1 MKLLNSSPRGAGSR
15 RIAGSNAATSAWTNT
30 RTVVRANLPFA
41 ALLIFTLGLSACG
54 GGAATTVD
62 ESPAAAHC
70 VPGHPST
77 ADACGTL
84 LLGITDADGDFL
96 SYSVDVVSLNL
107 EKANGTVVEVLPQ
120 STRIDFVN
128 YVDLTELLTASAVPP
143 GVYVAG
149 RIALDYSAAE
159 VAVEANGDAKT
170 TNVVDTDGNPLQR
183 VEVRMVLADRDHLVI
198 TRGLTSLL
206 TIDFDLAASHAVD
219 IAPTP
224 AIAVAEP
231 FMLAEIDPVDG
242 KDIRLRGVFI
252 GANEAEM
259 TYTIALRPF
268 FDRNGDFGRVAAHVT
283 DDTEFEVDGEAWL
296 GVQGLRALEAAG
308 SGTPTVAQGTLDV
321 DAREFT
327 AAIVLAGSSVPGGD
341 RDAVQGNVIARDGD
355 ELLVRGATIIPSD
368 AAAFFHD
375 DVVVT
380 VGPDTKVFKTGSPDM
395 PLTSGDISVGQRI
408 TVRGVVSDI
417 SSERIAI
424 DATAGAV
431 RMSTTQLSGIVRS
444 VGSGQVDVELHAID
458 RRRVGIFDFSGTGI
472 SPELD
477 ADPDNYEV
485 STGNL
490 SLSGQAAGKPVVV
503 YGFPT
508 AFGAAPADFEG
519 RTLVDFSDVRSML
532 GVGWGSDGTLA
543 PFLSMES
550 DGLLLDNGNPDID
563 ERHYIKQGPVL
574 IDLTTL
580 ASDTQIRPRE
590 TGRKLF
596 TIATRDSV
604 RLYADFDEFVEAL
617 AMALDGTS
625 AARSVHARGHYDAAD
640 NVFTAYRMGVYLL
653 EP

>member
-1 MKLLNSSPRGAGSR
+1 MKLLNSSPGGARSR
-15 RIAGSNAATSAWTNT
+15 NNSGTSAWTNT
-30 RTVVRANLPFA
+30 WIDVRTNVPRA
-41 ALLIFTLGLSACG
+41 ALLILALGLSACG
-54 GGAATTVD
+54 GGSTTTANENPAATQ
-62 ESPAAAHC
+62 C
-70 VPGHPST
+70 VPADPST

-96 SYSVDVVSLNL
+96 SYSVDLVSLEL
-107 EKANGTVVEVLPQ
+107 EKANGTIVEVLPQ

-128 YVDLTELLTASAVPP
+128 YVDLTELLTASSVPP

-159 VAVEANGDAKT
+159 VSVEANGDAKRA
-170 TNVVDTDGNPLQR
+170 NVVDTDGNTLQR

-198 TRGLTSLL
+198 TRGLSSLL
-206 TIDFDLAASHAVD
+206 TVDFDLAASHAVD

-231 FMLAEIDPVDG
+231 FMLAEIDPVDS
-242 KDIRLRGVFI
+242 KDIRLRGMFI
-252 GANEAEM
+252 GADEAEM

-268 FDRNGDFGRVAAHVT
+268 FDRNGDFGRVAVHVT

-296 GVQGLRALEAAG
+296 GIQGLRALEAAG
-308 SGTPTVAQGTLDV
+308 TGTLTVAQGTLDV
-321 DAREFT
+321 QAREFT
-327 AAIVLAGSSVPGGD
+327 AAIVMADSSVPGGD
-341 RDAVQGNVIARDGD
+341 RDAAQGNVIARDGN

-380 VGPDTKVFKTGSPDM
+380 VGPDTKVSKTGSPDV
-395 PLTSGDISVGQRI
+395 PLTAADISIGQRI
-408 TVRGVVSDI
+408 TVRGVVTDI
-417 SSERIAI
+417 ASERIAI

-444 VGSGQVDVELHAID
+444 SSDGQVDVELHAID
-458 RRRVGIFDFSGTGI
+458 RRRIGIFDFSGTGI

-519 RTLVDFSDVRSML
+519 RTLVDFSDVRSLL
-532 GVGWGSDGTLA
+532 GVGWGSDGSPA
-543 PFLSMES
+543 PFVSMDS
-550 DGLLLDNGNPDID
+550 DGLLLDNGSPDID

-574 IDLTTL
+574 IDLMTL
-580 ASDTQIRPRE
+580 ASNTLIRPRE

-604 RLYADFDEFVEAL
+604 RLYANFDEFAEAL
-617 AMALDGTS
+617 ATALDGTT
-625 AARSVHARGHYDAAD
+625 AARSMHARGHYDAAD

>member
-1 MKLLNSSPRGAGSR
+1 MKFLNSNPR
-15 RIAGSNAATSAWTNT
+15 ATAFRTEVGTMARTNGWTNT
-30 RTVVRANLPFA
+30 NVRLLRA
-41 ALLIFTLGLSACG
+41 ALLMFTLGLGACG
-54 GGAATTVD
+54 GGGAGTTAN
-62 ESPAAAHC
+62 ESPAAQC
-70 VPGHPST
+70 VPGDSST
-77 ADACGTL
+77 DEACGTL

-96 SYSVDVVSLNL
+96 TYSIDVVSIEL
-107 EKANGTVVEVLPQ
+107 EKANGTAVEVLPQ
-120 STRIDFVN
+120 STRIDFAN

-149 RIALDYSAAE
+149 KIALDYSAAE
-159 VAVEANGDAKT
+159 VAVEANGEAKR

-183 VEVRMVLADRDHLVI
+183 VEVRIVLADRDHLVM

-231 FMLAEIDPVDG
+231 FMLAEIDPVDS
-242 KDIRLRGVFI
+242 KDIRLRGTLI
-252 GANEAEM
+252 GASEAEM

-268 FDRNGDFGRVAAHVT
+268 FDRSGDFGRVAVQVT

-308 SGTPTVAQGTLDV
+308 SGTLTVAQGTLDV

-341 RDAVQGNVIARDGD
+341 RDAVQGNVIKRDGN
-355 ELLVRGATIIPSD
+355 ELLVRGATIIPRD

-395 PLTSGDISVGQRI
+395 PLTAGDISIGQRV
-408 TVRGVVSDI
+408 TVRGVVTDI

-431 RMSTTQLSGIVRS
+431 RMSTTHLSGIVQS

-458 RRRVGIFDFSGTGI
+458 RRRVGMFDFSGTGI

-485 STGNL
+485 ATGNL

-508 AFGAAPADFEG
+508 VFGTAPADFDG
-519 RTLVDFSDVRSML
+519 RTLVDFSEVRSLL
-532 GVGWGSDGTLA
+532 GVGWGSEGTLA
-543 PFLSMES
+543 PFVGIQS
-550 DGLLLDNGNPDID
+550 DGLLLDNGTAEID

-580 ASDTQIRPRE
+580 ASNTLIKPRE

-604 RLYADFDEFVEAL
+604 RLYTDFDEFVDAL
-617 AMALDGTS
+617 ATALDGTT
-625 AARSVHARGHYDAAD
+625 AARSMHARGNYDAAA

>member
-1 MKLLNSSPRGAGSR
+1 MKLLNSNPR
-15 RIAGSNAATSAWTNT
+15 GSNAGTSAWTNT
-30 RTVVRANLPFA
+30 RTGVRTGLSRA
-41 ALLIFTLGLSACG
+41 ALLIFSLGLSACG
-54 GGAATTVD
+54 GGAGTTAN
-62 ESPAAAHC
+62 ESPAAAQC
-70 VPGHPST
+70 VPGDSST
-77 ADACGTL
+77 GDACGTL
-84 LLGITDADGDFL
+84 LLGLTDADGDFL
-96 SYSVDVVSLNL
+96 SYSVDVVSIEL
-107 EKANGTVVEVLPQ
+107 EKANGAVVEVLPQ
-120 STRIDFVN
+120 STRIDFAD

-159 VAVEANGDAKT
+159 VAVEANGEARRT
-170 TNVVDTDGNPLQR
+170 SVVDADGNPLQR
-183 VEVRMVLADRDHLVI
+183 VEVRMLLADRDHLVI

-219 IAPTP
+219 ITPSP
-224 AIAVAEP
+224 AIAIAEP
-231 FMLAEIDPVDG
+231 FLVAEIDPVDS

-268 FDRNGDFGRVAAHVT
+268 FDRSGDFGRVAVHVT

-296 GVQGLRALEAAG
+296 GVQGLRALEAAA
-308 SGTPTVAQGTLDV
+308 SGTLTVAQGTLDV

-327 AAIVLAGSSVPGGD
+327 AAIVLAGSSVPGSD
-341 RDAVQGNVIARDGD
+341 RDAVKGNVIARDGD
-355 ELLVRGATIIPSD
+355 ELLVRGATIIPRD

-380 VGPDTKVFKTGSPDM
+380 VGPDTKVFKTGSPDA
-395 PLTSGDISVGQRI
+395 PLTAGDISVGQRV
-408 TVRGVVSDI
+408 TVRGVVTDI

-431 RMSTTQLSGIVRS
+431 RMSTTHLSGIVRS

-458 RRRVGIFDFSGTGI
+458 RRRAGIFDFSGTGI
-472 SPELD
+472 GPELD

-485 STGNL
+485 ATGNL
-490 SLSGQAAGKPVVV
+490 PLSGQAVGKPVVA

-508 AFGAAPADFEG
+508 AFGTAPADFDG
-519 RTLVDFSDVRSML
+519 RTLVDFSEVRSLL
-532 GVGWGSDGTLA
+532 GVGWGSEGTLV
-543 PFLSMES
+543 PFVSMES
-550 DGLLLDNGNPDID
+550 DGLLLDNGAPDID

-580 ASDTQIRPRE
+580 ASNTLIRPRE
-590 TGRKLF
+590 TGRNLF
-596 TIATRDSV
+596 TIATRDGV

-617 AMALDGTS
+617 ATALDGAT
-625 AARSVHARGHYDAAD
+625 AARSMHARGHYDAAE